1 MWILQLWCE
10 GEMKTFRLRYKK
22 FFFSLYKDVFSFIR
36 ANKAYKC
43 CYASQTKLKIH
54 IAITCCLQWLVSYS
68 DFSSILNEIYDGV
81 SNLFHREWSYHWL
94 QSCPFIFVASCFKHG
109 SFYRKI
115 SLSCCQFYIRTD
127 RSHGLGIFLSGLVL
141 RRSLWKQNFLIWH
154 TDENVIYC

>member
-1 MWILQLWCE
+1 MENKKCILVLFEQTKHINAFMPLKQNLKYILQQRAVCRDS
-10 GEMKTFRLRYKK
+10 KT
-22 FFFSLYKDVFSFIR
+22 SVF
-36 ANKAYKC
+36 
-43 CYASQTKLKIH
+43 
-54 IAITCCLQWLVSYS
+54 YS

-94 QSCPFIFVASCFKHG
+94 RSCPFIFVASCFKHG